1 MKKRGGS
8 AGFVPLEVK
17 NFRFLSARKRIT
29 PLTGFTL
36 IELLVVIAIVGIL
49 ASIIVT
55 SLISARSKARDSKRL
70 ADLKTI
76 STALEFYYDDTGHY
90 PLATTWV
97 TGCNRPGTANWI
109 PDGADYT
116 WNTKYIS
123 SLPRDPSEDCSSASP
138 KSYAYWSDGS
148 TYKVTTELE
157 GVTNPSTS
165 TGQTISYNGNTFT
178 PTNSPLTVTFSSPL
192 SNITNESPIPITATF
207 SSSVV
212 DFTQTILSITNAFIN
227 SFLAVTNTIYTFV
240 VSPQSNGQLSISVG
254 GGTVHDTSGNSNAPA
269 QFIIVYDSLRPHPAL
284 SPDPLPSSV
293 GGPFSLTVN
302 FNLPVNDFTLGDINV
317 TNGTASGLSMIG
329 PGTNTNYTFTVTP
342 TSHGQVTVSI
352 PDGVVTTAAGNTN
365 VISNILTTNF

>member
-90 PLATTWV
+90 PVSTTWV
-97 TGCNRPGTANWI
+97 TGCNRPGTSNWI
-109 PDGADYT
+109 PDNADYS
-116 WNTKYIS
+116 WSAKYIS

-138 KSYAYWSDGS
+138 KSYAYWSDGA

-165 TGQTISYNGNTFT
+165 SDQTISFNGSTFS

-192 SNITNESPIPITATF
+192 SNVTNESPIPITVTF
-207 SSSVV
+207 SSTVV
-212 DFTQTILSITNAFIN
+212 DFTQAVLSVTNAFIN
-227 SFLAVTNTIYTFV
+227 SFLSVANSVYTFV
-240 VSPQSNGQLSISVG
+240 VSPESNGQLSISVG

-284 SPDPLPSSV
+284 SPDPLPGSV
-293 GGPFSLTVN
+293 SGPFSVSVN
-302 FNLPVNDFTLGDINV
+302 FNLPVNDFTLSDIAV
-317 TNGTASGLSMIG
+317 ENGSASDLFMIG
-329 PGTNTNYTFTVTP
+329 PGSNTNYTFTVTP
-342 TSHGQVTVSI
+342 TAHGQLTVSI
-352 PDGVVTTAAGNTN
+352 PDGAVTTAAGNTN
-365 VISNILTTNF
+365 VVSNILTTSF